1 MKCKFFTAA
10 ILTCIGFH
18 LQAQETQPSE
28 PNGKAIINVFSNY
41 HNNFDSE
48 SGFELERSYLGYEYK
63 LNDALS
69 IKSVLDIGAPSAVTD
84 YQRLAYV
91 KNAMLKWKKG
101 NLTLQGGLISTT
113 QFNLQEKAWGHRYIM
128 KSFQDKYKFGNSAD
142 LGIAAAYRIAPWLSA
157 DAIIVN
163 GEGYKKVQKGDGL
176 NYGLGVTLSPVK
188 KFQIRFYGGI
198 NEGSSAS
205 QENIVNLAA
214 YAGYRCDRFSIGAE
228 YNHMTNA
235 QHVVDANR
243 SGYSLY
249 ASLLLSPHATL
260 YARYDDI
267 ASSNDWNIAN
277 DESAAI
283 VGAQFKLGSHVKI
296 APNFRLGI
304 PKADGAD
311 NTYGA
316 YINCYFGL

>member
-28 PNGKAIINVFSNY
+28 PNRKAIINVFSNY
-41 HNNFDSE
+41 HTHFDSE

-69 IKSVLDIGAPSAVTD
+69 IKSVLDIGTSSAVTD

-91 KNAMLKWKKG
+91 KNAMLTWKKG
-101 NLTLQGGLISTT
+101 NLTVQGGLISTT
-113 QFNLQEKAWGHRYIM
+113 QFHLQEKAWGHRYIM
-128 KSFQDKYKFGNSAD
+128 KSFQDKYKFGSSAD
-142 LGIAAAYRIAPWLSA
+142 LGIAAAYRFASWLSA

-163 GEGYKKVQKGDGL
+163 GEGYKQIQKEEGL
-176 NYGLGVTLSPVK
+176 NYGLGVTLSPAK
-188 KFQIRFYGGI
+188 RFEIRFYGGI
-198 NEGSSAS
+198 NEGSTAN
-205 QENIVNLAA
+205 QANIVNLAA
-214 YAGYRCDRFSIGAE
+214 YAGYRCERFSIGAE

-260 YARYDDI
+260 FARYDDI

-277 DESAAI
+277 DELAAI
-283 VGAQFKLGSHVKI
+283 VGAQIKLGSHVRI

-304 PKADGAD
+304 PKAEGAN